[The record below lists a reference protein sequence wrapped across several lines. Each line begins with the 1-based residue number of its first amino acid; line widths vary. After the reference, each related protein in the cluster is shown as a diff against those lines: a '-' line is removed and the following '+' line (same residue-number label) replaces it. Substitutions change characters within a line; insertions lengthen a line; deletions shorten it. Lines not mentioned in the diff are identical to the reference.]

1 MGFSGRVPHPQPG
14 NIITPEGEDSRMPEL
29 NAPADELAAYLDSN
43 VPWSDVAEM
52 YGYRSGREA
61 RHAALQARDELTNS
75 TETPA

>member
-1 MGFSGRVPHPQPG
+1 
-14 NIITPEGEDSRMPEL
+14 MPEL

-61 RHAALQARDELTNS
+61 RHAALQARSELTSNAEAS
-75 TETPA
+75 A